1 MMEVPALTD
10 VRPVQG
16 RVEARDPGVPQ
27 EVPDHAEGDAC
38 QEDDQR
44 QPLYD
49 GLPGP
54 DPPVIQEEQTH
65 RQPCQGATEMAHEAS
80 PVFRVVQADVDGEA
94 HVVDREQQDEDRPDD
109 HRYRLLHNLQNTI
122 LTMNIQTILH
132 NLNIIDINLE
142 NNILKVRKC
151 KDYIKKDNL
160 IGKCCGRWKCK
171 KVRFRKH

>member
-54 DPPVIQEEQTH
+54 DSPVVQEEQSH
-65 RQPCQGATEMAHEAS
+65 RQPSQGPTEMAHEAR
-80 PVFRVVQADVDGEA
+80 PVVWVVQPDVDSEA
-94 HVVDREQQDEDRPDD
+94 HVMDCQQ
-109 HRYRLLHNLQNTI
+109 
-122 LTMNIQTILH
+122 
-132 NLNIIDINLE
+132 
-142 NNILKVRKC
+142 
-151 KDYIKKDNL
+151 
-160 IGKCCGRWKCK
+160 
-171 KVRFRKH
+171 